1 MLNKRLNI
9 EFLSGKNFIDGEF
22 VAPACDKFVVANPS
36 TLKEIG
42 YVPSITNELI
52 ISSIDS
58 AQSALKNWSGISRQG
73 RKDIL
78 DNFYKLILDNIE
90 PLSKILTTEQG
101 KPLEDA
107 KSEIIYGANF
117 LRWFSSQ
124 IDNLSGYIS
133 ESNNPNQ
140 KILIEYEPVGVI
152 AAITPWN
159 FPSAM
164 IARKIAPA
172 IAAGCCAI
180 IKPSE
185 LTPFSALAIALLAK
199 ESGIPDGVVNVITGN
214 ADKISDILCSDKRVK
229 KISFT
234 GSSRVGKILYKKS
247 ADTLKKLSL
256 ELGGNAPVIICED
269 ANIEKTA
276 KNLLKAKLRSTG
288 QACTSPN
295 RIFVHE
301 SIYDIIIN
309 NLVDRFSNLKI
320 GNGFNQEVNI
330 APLINK
336 VAVEKIARLL
346 KDATSKGAKILT
358 GGKLAEYYFDQN
370 NNKSKTKI
378 DHNFFEPTIII
389 NCTKNMD
396 IFREEIFGPV
406 LAFYK
411 FNNID
416 DVIEMANDT
425 DYGLSAYIYTESTE
439 LSWKLSS
446 RLDYGMVG
454 INDALISNEIGAFGG
469 RKESGF
475 GVEGSKLGIY
485 EYLNTKYK
493 LVSY

>member
-1 MLNKRLNI
+1 
-9 EFLSGKNFIDGEF
+9 
-22 VAPACDKFVVANPS
+22 
-36 TLKEIG
+36 
-42 YVPSITNELI
+42 
-52 ISSIDS
+52 
-58 AQSALKNWSGISRQG
+58 
-73 RKDIL
+73 
-78 DNFYKLILDNIE
+78 
-90 PLSKILTTEQG
+90 
-101 KPLEDA
+101 
-107 KSEIIYGANF
+107 
-117 LRWFSSQ
+117 
-124 IDNLSGYIS
+124 
-133 ESNNPNQ
+133 
-140 KILIEYEPVGVI
+140 
-152 AAITPWN
+152 
-159 FPSAM
+159 M